1 MRRFF
6 SLPRL
11 LRYDASLGRIATP
24 QGELSLRKLFLPL
37 FLESFLLNLMGTV
50 NTYVLSFHA
59 DASVAAVGSANQ
71 LIGLSLTL
79 FSVVSAGASVV
90 ISQNLGA
97 KEKRAASDAACFT
110 LLFVGGFS
118 LLLGVGL
125 SFCGK
130 ALLRMMKL
138 EGAFLEEAAAYFN
151 IIIRYSF
158 FPAMLTAFSAVF
170 KSCGRPKVSVCVTLG
185 MNALNGLLNY
195 LVIFQPFPI
204 PLEGTRGIALCNV
217 ACKFLGFLT
226 MGILLL
232 RAKLGLDLNPLHRHD
247 PRMLLRVLRVGIP
260 GGVSNVSYSLSQV
273 LTTSIIVRL
282 GVAAVSTK
290 IYVSN
295 IVFYVY
301 MFGAALGSSAAILI
315 GWLVGAG
322 KTEQAYRLNMQSLR
336 LAVTMNAV
344 LSLCVFFLG
353 GHLLGL
359 FTADAEIIRIGR
371 RLLAADIA
379 VEVFRAVN
387 HVEKM
392 PCGVRETFYSP
403 WPHPSPHAGAQAF
416 CLHMCSVSGSVWAF
430 WAAGWPLPATRAS
443 APRHTLSA
451 GIHAAGNA
459 RCSSQSKR
467 SDKQHEKNLH
477 IKGLVFSAGRLPAAE
492 NRSSARLRHLPST
505 LQRCTRQRSQRLF
518 CRRNRALHQ
527 VPQNLRGAR
536 HCRSG
541 RCVHVRGNT
550 FK

>member
-353 GHLLGL
+353 GHLLHPGFKDSRFGPCL
-359 FTADAEIIRIGR
+359 FIPVPVQG
-371 RLLAADIA
+371 
-379 VEVFRAVN
+379 
-387 HVEKM
+387 
-392 PCGVRETFYSP
+392 G
-403 WPHPSPHAGAQAF
+403 
-416 CLHMCSVSGSVWAF
+416 SG
-430 WAAGWPLPATRAS
+430 
-443 APRHTLSA
+443 
-451 GIHAAGNA
+451 
-459 RCSSQSKR
+459 K
-467 SDKQHEKNLH
+467 
-477 IKGLVFSAGRLPAAE
+477 KG
-492 NRSSARLRHLPST
+492 
-505 LQRCTRQRSQRLF
+505 SQR
-518 CRRNRALHQ
+518 RQQHQ
-527 VPQNLRGAR
+527 QEDG
-536 HCRSG
+536 
-541 RCVHVRGNT
+541 
-550 FK
+550 

>member
-79 FSVVSAGASVV
+79 FSVVSAGAGVV

-232 RAKLGLDLNPLHRHD
+232 HAKLGLDLNPLHRHD

-273 LTTSIIVRL
+273 LTTSIIVQL

-371 RLLAADIA
+371 HLLAADIA

-387 HVEKM
+387 HVE
-392 PCGVRETFYSP
+392 E
-403 WPHPSPHAGAQAF
+403 
-416 CLHMCSVSGSVWAF
+416 
-430 WAAGWPLPATRAS
+430 
-443 APRHTLSA
+443 
-451 GIHAAGNA
+451 NA
-459 RCSSQSKR
+459 
-467 SDKQHEKNLH
+467 
-477 IKGLVFSAGRLPAAE
+477 
-492 NRSSARLRHLPST
+492 
-505 LQRCTRQRSQRLF
+505 
-518 CRRNRALHQ
+518 
-527 VPQNLRGAR
+527 LRGAGDVFFPMAASIASCWCASVLLAYVFSIR
-536 HCRSG
+536 LGMGLLGCWLAFACDEG
-541 RCVHVRGNT
+541 VRAAAYLIRWHSRRWER
-550 FK
+550 KVLIPIKEE